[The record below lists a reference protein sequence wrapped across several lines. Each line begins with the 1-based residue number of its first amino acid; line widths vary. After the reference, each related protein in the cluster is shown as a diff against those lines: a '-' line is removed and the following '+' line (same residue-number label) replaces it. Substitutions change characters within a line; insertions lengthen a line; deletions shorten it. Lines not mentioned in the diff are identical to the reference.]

1 MQASIKTEKNGSVA
15 LQLDVEAA
23 RVVFASV
30 LFASRFHEGVV
41 PLVQVAKEGLRG
53 NGLLSA
59 RRGTAPCQ

>member
-1 MQASIKTEKNGSVA
+1 MQASIKTEKNGLVA

-30 LFASRFHEGVV
+30 LFASRFHEGVA
-41 PLVQVAKEGLRG
+41 PLVQVAKQGLRG
-53 NGLLSA
+53 NGLWSA